1 MSVDLNRNMFVQF
14 LRHPVSTGTI
24 FPSSRWL
31 CRALAENAG
40 LNQARCVVELGP
52 GTGVVTRQIVASLRQ
67 DAFFFAV
74 ELNEKLIERLR
85 AENPSIS
92 FVHGSAED
100 LVSILADRGKSSA
113 DAIISSL
120 PWACFS
126 DALQDRI
133 LDAVSASLKPGGRF
147 LTYAYLQGT
156 LLPGAHRLRKKLRG
170 RFSKTDFSSVV
181 WRNLPP
187 AFLYRCTK

>member
-1 MSVDLNRNMFVQF
+1 MAVDLKRNMFVEF
-14 LRHPVSTGTI
+14 LRHPVSTGSI

-31 CRALAENAG
+31 CRALADNAG
-40 LNQARCVVELGP
+40 LGDARCVVELGP
-52 GTGVVTRQIVASLRQ
+52 GTGVVTRQIVASLRP

-85 AENPSIS
+85 VENPSIS

-100 LVSILADRGKSSA
+100 LVSILADRGQSSA
-113 DAIISSL
+113 DAIVSSL
-120 PWACFS
+120 PWACFP
-126 DALQDRI
+126 DDLQDRI
-133 LDAVSASLKPGGRF
+133 LDAISASLKPGGRF
-147 LTYAYLQGT
+147 LTYAYVQGV
-156 LLPGAHRLRKKLRG
+156 LIPGAHRFRKKLLA
-170 RFSKTDFSSVV
+170 RFGTTDFSSVI